1 MKPKSMLL
9 LFVAAACGL
18 IAAIFTAQHLAGNQ
32 PAPPAVPTDEK
43 KSVVIAVVEIPAG
56 TQIKEDMLKVVEL
69 PTQDYLPEG
78 TFAATAEI
86 TGQVVRFPVFKGEPI
101 LAGKLGRSFSIAD
114 ALAPGMKAYTVKV
127 ADEDK
132 AMTGLIDPK
141 DHVDVHWLQMQPDLQ
156 STSVRLLLQ
165 NVKVLAVGQRT
176 ESDESES
183 GASKD
188 SRGHT
193 TDNYTLEVTP
203 RQHQRLQAAL
213 VRGKVRLALRGKGDT
228 SVEDL
233 DERELDTLLGFDRP
247 VEKPVVVA
255 EPVPEP
261 EQYEVIYV
269 KGNETIKE
277 TWNIVEERNVKSRN
291 PKPN

>member
-9 LFVAAACGL
+9 LVVAGACGL
-18 IAAIFTAQHLAGNQ
+18 IAAVFTAQHLAGKE
-32 PAPPAVPTDEK
+32 PAPPAASTDEK
-43 KSVVIAVVEIPAG
+43 KSVVIAVKEIPAG
-56 TQIKEDMLKVVEL
+56 TQIKDDMLKVVEL
-69 PTQDYLPEG
+69 PTKDLPEG
-78 TFAATAEI
+78 TYAATAEI
-86 TGQVVRFPVFKGEPI
+86 TGQLLRFPVFKGEPI
-101 LAGKLGRSFSIAD
+101 LAGKLGRSFSISE
-114 ALAPGMKAYTVKV
+114 ALSPGMKAYIMKV
-127 ADEDK
+127 AEEDRPL
-132 AMTGLIDPK
+132 TGLIDPK

-156 STSVRLLLQ
+156 NTSVRLLLQ

-176 ESDESES
+176 DSEESES
-183 GASKD
+183 GGSND
-188 SRGHT
+188 GRGHT

-277 TWNIVEERNVKSRN
+277 TWNIVEERNAKSKN
-291 PKPN
+291 SKPN